1 MRGDEAL
8 AVGIARE
15 NPLAVLLLGLCPAAA
30 VSARVVDAL
39 WMSAGVAAAVVLA
52 SLCAAIIARPLRL
65 FAALMLSSLLA
76 ASFELCLAAFAPVR
90 AASLGIYAPLIAV
103 NCLVLACMDLGG
115 GTKPS
120 KWSIVLDAAGK
131 AIGFAAA
138 LLLIAL
144 FREVVG
150 AGTITLERTTIV
162 LPGLAEH
169 PVRALGLAGGGLL
182 CLGYLAGLARVIFRP
197 AGSRGKEG
205 SS

>member
-1 MRGDEAL
+1 MRRDEAL
-8 AVGIARE
+8 AAGIARE

-39 WMSAGVAAAVVLA
+39 WMSAGVAAVVILA
-52 SLCAAIIARPLRL
+52 SLGAAIIARPLKL

-76 ASFELCLAAFAPVR
+76 ASFEICLAAFAPAR

-103 NCLVLACMDLGG
+103 NCLVLAGMDLGAG
-115 GTKPS
+115 AKLSTRGV
-120 KWSIVLDAAGK
+120 VLDAAGK

-144 FREVVG
+144 FREVLG

-182 CLGYLAGLARVIFRP
+182 CLGYLAGLARVISRR
-197 AGSRGKEG
+197 AGGRGREG

>member
-1 MRGDEAL
+1 MRNGEAL

-15 NPLAVLLLGLCPAAA
+15 NPVAILLLGLCPAAA
-30 VSARVVDAL
+30 VTARVVDAL
-39 WMSAGVAAAVVLA
+39 WMSAGVAAVVVLA

-65 FAALMLSSLLA
+65 FASLMLASLLT
-76 ASFELCLAAFAPVR
+76 ASFELCLAAIAPVR

-103 NCLVLACMDLGG
+103 NCLVLAGMDLGG
-115 GTKPS
+115 ATKPS
-120 KWSIVLDAAGK
+120 KGKVVLDAAGK
-131 AIGFAAA
+131 GIGFAAA

-144 FREVVG
+144 FREVLG

-197 AGSRGKEG
+197 APGQGKEG
-205 SS
+205 PK